1 MMDKQC
7 DGVCACHKWFC
18 VIKVCKQWCC
28 CWSYPHQWQLGD
40 NVTGVRQVPEYQHQ
54 FNHDELAISMF
65 YQWFWVWIWSLNKHT
80 NQIMSSVVHVAHW
93 HIGHCMQS
101 KSRLAHHG
109 RDRLRFPTIPWQ
121 ISMVFGRFRFDFML
135 SGSSSP
141 VQLTCKLRDMTDNDL
156 TDKTAIATTLAAWY
170 SQPCFLWHQSNSH
183 WTWFFASASLRTFQV
198 LPEFLVS
205 RRCRLTGLST
215 SLQKCWDCMADCTGW
230 IISGGRIK
238 KTSRLT
244 LTNDM
249 MEKQFNWIPMG
260 SIQPPSFAKCHIQS
274 EPAMKRKIQGQI
286 SVRVSLTIKEPSD
299 CFWFSRCL
307 RVLNCFFLAVGLIVK
322 FS

>member
-1 MMDKQC
+1 MSHSESEPAIFNAEMMDKQC

-18 VIKVCKQWCC
+18 VIKVCKQGCC
-28 CWSYPHQWQLGD
+28 CWSSPHQWQLGD

-65 YQWFWVWIWSLNKHT
+65 YQWFWVWIWLLIKHT

-170 SQPCFLWHQSNSH
+170 SQPCFFVASIKQPLDMILCKCKPAN
-183 WTWFFASASLRTFQV
+183 FPGFA
-198 LPEFLVS
+198 
-205 RRCRLTGLST
+205 
-215 SLQKCWDCMADCTGW
+215 
-230 IISGGRIK
+230 
-238 KTSRLT
+238 
-244 LTNDM
+244 
-249 MEKQFNWIPMG
+249 
-260 SIQPPSFAKCHIQS
+260 
-274 EPAMKRKIQGQI
+274 
-286 SVRVSLTIKEPSD
+286 RVSGLTAMSVDRSVNIAAKVLGLHGWLHWLNNLRWPNQKNIKLD
-299 CFWFSRCL
+299 
-307 RVLNCFFLAVGLIVK
+307 
-322 FS
+322 